1 MYERLHDAAVR
12 ENADLAMC
20 GFRCIGGIMTAK
32 ADDVQ
37 EINGFDRYTVF
48 RGKEGIDRLM
58 LEVSGARPEEKQD
71 SKYGFSSVK
80 NLYRAE
86 TLRRGGIRFLSERE
100 VASEDVFFL
109 LDVLDHAACAVGIP
123 GAYYCYC
130 RNGASL
136 SKSYRADR
144 FEKCAFIIDGI
155 NAHLARRM
163 PEEAYKPYTDRLFQ
177 AYARAVCMQEIQ
189 FAAANGLGRK
199 ELNRRLR
206 AICGDPRLKNTLQ
219 HYPWYRL
226 PPTQAA
232 FAMTMRFSLIG
243 LQKLLMRLKNGG

>member
-1 MYERLHDAAVR
+1 MPLAPFRVAVFDMDGTLL
-12 ENADLAMC
+12 NSMHIWDKLIDDYLASLGKTPGPTLRQDIRALDM
-20 GFRCIGGIMTAK
+20 RMTA
-32 ADDVQ
+32 AYV
-37 EINGFDRYTVF
+37 RAH
-48 RGKEGIDRLM
+48 
-58 LEVSGARPEEKQD
+58 SGVAE
-71 SKYGFSSVK
+71 SVD
-80 NLYRAE
+80 A
-86 TLRRGGIRFLSERE
+86 
-100 VASEDVFFL
+100 
-109 LDVLDHAACAVGIP
+109 
-123 GAYYCYC
+123 
-130 RNGASL
+130 
-136 SKSYRADR
+136 
-144 FEKCAFIIDGI
+144 IIDGI

-163 PEEAYKPYTDRLFQ
+163 PEEVYKPYTDRLFQ